1 MGNLAYKLTAL
12 TEQIMIR
19 ILSNR
24 SGSTWNGAPKK
35 VKALYA
41 KRFEALYIFFQVGRG
56 TRNPV

>member
-1 MGNLAYKLTAL
+1 MESLAYKPTAL
-12 TEQIMIR
+12 TEWIMEN
-19 ILSNR
+19 LSNR
-24 SGSTWNGAPKK
+24 SGSFWNETPKK